1 MRGGHAL
8 FRAALLA
15 GAISTGSPVRAG
27 DDRFSDPEPDV
38 PRSLREC
45 TVRNDGRISCHV
57 CLRDTFESIPENHP
71 ALNDRHARE
80 DYLKF
85 YRHRQA
91 CRRNPDS
98 PECKDV
104 PDWRCS

>member
-1 MRGGHAL
+1 MWRT
-8 FRAALLA
+8 RAVLVVAFLA
-15 GAISTGSPVRAG
+15 GAIFTVSPARAG

-38 PRSLREC
+38 PSMREC
-45 TVRNDGRISCHV
+45 TLRNDGRISCHV
-57 CLRDTFESIPENHP
+57 CLRETFEGIPENHP
-71 ALNDRHARE
+71 ALKDPHARE

-85 YRHRQA
+85 YRHRQI